1 MTQLKMLSI
10 EMLKISNRQN
20 DKSNETFVSFCVYMS
35 IPTYL
40 SVHACGLVGG
50 LVFENAIR
58 VTVTCVRLCM
68 FQDCPG
74 VRGGSC
80 VGLCAEVRMCA
91 VEDLKKE
98 FSVFVKVL
106 TVCCDSSSSSNFFF
120 FFFHVVCDTFNTP
133 HHIGSIVSFLDIPS
147 TSTATTTM
155 TAERKEI
162 DMKMIREG
170 DILFRQK
177 TPPFELLS
185 RNGGSIRAALN
196 RRPKV
201 AEVVIRG

>member
-58 VTVTCVRLCM
+58 VTVTCMRLCM
-68 FQDCPG
+68 IQDCPG

-106 TVCCDSSSSSNFFF
+106 TVCCDSSSNFF

-147 TSTATTTM
+147 TSTATTT
-155 TAERKEI
+155 TT
-162 DMKMIREG
+162 MIREG